1 MTHAVTEVCT
11 SESMACVAWTKMALG
26 FEENIQRRN
35 EGYMG
40 KFDRNWCS
48 EAEAY
53 RESVTGAMNGSD
65 PGAYTF

>member
-1 MTHAVTEVCT
+1 MTRGVTEVCT
-11 SESMACVAWTKMALG
+11 SESEACVAWTKMALG
-26 FEENIQRRN
+26 CEENMQRRN

-53 RESVTGAMNGSD
+53 RESVTGVMNSSD
-65 PGAYTF
+65 LGAYTF